1 MLVGTFLLRTIS
13 FVFSAGL
20 GKEALG
26 LGDADLMMM
35 AGAFLGWQIAV
46 VAFFVSVAPAL
57 VVGFCQLIF
66 RKDNSLPFGPSLA
79 AGIMATCLGWQ
90 WLGHYVQPLF
100 FWGTLLL
107 GLAVALCVVM
117 FLAAFMMRIVRGS

>member
-1 MLVGTFLLRTIS
+1 LLRIIGC
-13 FVFSAGL
+13 VFSAGL

-35 AGAFLGWQIAV
+35 AGAFLGWQLVV

-57 VVGFCQLIF
+57 VVGVLQLLI

-79 AGIMATCLGWQ
+79 AGVMMTCLGWH
-90 WLGHYVQPLF
+90 WLAPRVQLLF
-100 FWGTLLL
+100 FWGGLLL
-107 GLAVALCVVM
+107 GLAVVLCVLM
-117 FLAAFMMRIVRGS
+117 FLCALAMRLVRR